1 MGSTVKN
8 LHSDERL
15 VLHLRPH
22 WWTYTPSLLALIG
35 SVIVGVAVLT
45 STQWSGFRIAVA
57 VLIVGCV
64 VWFVGRYVQWLTT
77 ELVLTSN
84 RLIYRSG
91 VIAKSGIE
99 IPLDRINTIFF
110 NQKIWERLIG
120 VGDLMVE
127 SASATGAQRFD
138 NMKRPSDI
146 QNEIYIQK
154 EEQEMRRRGDA
165 VRPAPPAAPAPDVAD
180 RLAKLTEL
188 HASGAVNDEEFE
200 AKRAELLKEL

>member
-1 MGSTVKN
+1 MSASARN
-8 LHSDERL
+8 LHHNERL
-15 VLHLRPH
+15 VLDLRPH
-22 WWTYTPSLLALIG
+22 WWTYSPSLAALVA
-35 SVIVGVAVLT
+35 SVIAGIWILAATDSQAL
-45 STQWSGFRIAVA
+45 RLIAAVA
-57 VLIVGCV
+57 VAVCL
-64 VWFVGRYVQWLTT
+64 VWFVARYVQWATT

-110 NQKIWERLIG
+110 NQKVWERLIG
-120 VGDLMVE
+120 VGDLVVE

-154 EEQEMRRRGDA
+154 EEQERSRRA
-165 VRPAPPAAPAPDVAD
+165 EAAAPAPAAQPDVTE
-180 RLAKLTEL
+180 RLATLSDL
-188 HASGAVNDEEFE
+188 HASGAITDAEFE
-200 AKRAELLKEL
+200 AKRAELLDEL